1 MLSHPIE
8 YSDMLELDKRV
19 HDFGMSLYLAHL
31 TLKIKLREDLE
42 PFVRLPLSAIW
53 DRELCTLLTAEIQQ

>member
-19 HDFGMSLYLAHL
+19 QDFGMSLYLARL

-42 PFVRLPLSAIW
+42 SFVRRPLS
-53 DRELCTLLTAEIQQ
+53 TT